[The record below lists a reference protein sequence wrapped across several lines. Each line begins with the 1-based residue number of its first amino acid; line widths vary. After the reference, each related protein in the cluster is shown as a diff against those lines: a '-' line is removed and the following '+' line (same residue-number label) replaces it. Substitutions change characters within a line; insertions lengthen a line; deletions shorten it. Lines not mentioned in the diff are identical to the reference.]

1 MTERGDEL
9 TAGRSLLRAERKR
22 RIKEAYKGFGADINA
37 AEDIG
42 FTAFTQVGCKIY
54 LRQKNR
60 AFVCIADLR
69 SCKYNE
75 QLLKTAKNKIPLVR
89 LFFMSVPKISCGFC
103 GGKNIKTLDG

>member
-1 MTERGDEL
+1 M
-9 TAGRSLLRAERKR
+9 SLRPADHCFVPREKDGYKKL
-22 RIKEAYKGFGADINA
+22 KGFRADINA

-89 LFFMSVPKISCGFC
+89 LFFMSVPKIPCGFC

>member
-1 MTERGDEL
+1 MR
-9 TAGRSLLRAERKR
+9 R
-22 RIKEAYKGFGADINA
+22 RISVLRRLRRWAVRFIFGKR
-37 AEDIG
+37 
-42 FTAFTQVGCKIY
+42 TAIC
-54 LRQKNR
+54 
-60 AFVCIADLR
+60 VCIADLR